1 MAMHDMFPLFK
12 YVTGQHG
19 PGPPT
24 RKTNTNI
31 NCSSSWSQTVKTMF
45 FLPKTMRSDQ
55 DKRKESPPE
64 KNRKILGFCF
74 WLLLLLYSLGLNK
87 NFKALE
93 NVAIIFVTVSV
104 AADQRVPG
112 SKLEQAATSKL
123 SKQLSRS
130 PDIIPPPPHSCGKVH
145 RCQIGAVRTASE
157 QNSNSQSYFSLM
169 QGRGGAPLIKV
180 FRFTPIVKLLR

>member
-1 MAMHDMFPLFK
+1 MFPLFK

-31 NCSSSWSQTVKTMF
+31 NCSSSWSQTVKNMVF
-45 FLPKTMRSDQ
+45 FDAPPPKKKTA
-55 DKRKESPPE
+55 
-64 KNRKILGFCF
+64 
-74 WLLLLLYSLGLNK
+74 WLLLVLYSLGLNK
-87 NFKALE
+87 NVKARNLE
-93 NVAIIFVTVSV
+93 NVAIYLWLSQLQLTKGSQDPSLSKQLSRSWGSSYLEVEE
-104 AADQRVPG
+104 AAI
-112 SKLEQAATSKL
+112 SKL

-169 QGRGGAPLIKV
+169 QGRAPLIIV